1 MRTLACRSN
10 SRQPDPVSP
19 TSPWLHPSLP
29 HPRRARIGPIH
40 LLVLVLVLMGWL
52 MIGCTTTI
60 PGASPNLL
68 AFLHPGETTR
78 QEVVLKL
85 GQPSGTFEQ
94 DRILTYRLGEDGQQG
109 YFIVTPKSLMPWSQV
124 RHSLVLVFDARGVLE
139 KQSLVPVQ

>member
-1 MRTLACRSN
+1 
-10 SRQPDPVSP
+10 
-19 TSPWLHPSLP
+19 
-29 HPRRARIGPIH
+29 
-40 LLVLVLVLMGWL
+40 